1 MKQKKTK
8 QIVTATLLAAVF
20 GTAHATD
27 VFRLEGFGPISKAMG
42 GTATAY
48 DVGPAG
54 MMTNPATLS
63 LMKQGSELLLGVD
76 MITTEI
82 TVTDQTTGQ
91 TASPSSQ
98 GNNRGPY
105 LAPEIAYTQRSGPL
119 SFGVGAFAQGGL
131 GTEYGS
137 SSFLSQAGSVATN
150 LDNSSRLLVL
160 DIPLAA
166 SYDVNE
172 KFSVGGSIDVM
183 WTGLNLNLLLGGSQV
198 GGLAAG
204 GRASG
209 ALVGALA
216 SPQGPLGASGL
227 GNLAGA
233 QLSFTKNQPIASGAS
248 AWGIDE
254 RIGLIY
260 KLTSDTTL
268 GAAYTFKSQLSDL
281 QGDATLT
288 AVRADNQGQIPLTGK
303 VTIRNFQMPAVLN
316 LGVSHHLNDQVLLTG
331 DVSQV
336 FWKDVMKD
344 INVGFVANSGAN
356 LDILLPQNYSDQTIL
371 ALGAAYKTGDWT
383 IRGGAQVATQALD
396 SNYLLAVI
404 PATPTKHISGG
415 FSYDFSKENT
425 VNFAYSHAF
434 QETMTNPGGN
444 TNSVPP
450 IQTIH
455 SQDNFVIAY
464 SRHF

>member
-1 MKQKKTK
+1 MIKQKTTK

-63 LMKQGSELLLGVD
+63 LMSQGSELLLGVD
-76 MITTEI
+76 MITTDI
-82 TVTDQTTGQ
+82 KITDQTTGQ

-105 LAPEIAYTQRSGPL
+105 LAPEIAFTQRSGKL
-119 SFGVGAFAQGGL
+119 SLGVGAFAQGGL

-137 SSFLSQAGSVATN
+137 SSFLSQTNSGANSN
-150 LDNSSRLLVL
+150 LDNSSRLLVI
-160 DIPLAA
+160 DIPFAA

-172 KFSVGGSIDVM
+172 KLSVGGSVDVM

-198 GGLAAG
+198 GSLAAG
-204 GRASG
+204 NRVDGT
-209 ALVGALA
+209 LVPTLA
-216 SPQGPLGASGL
+216 SLPGGFAGLDGAH
-227 GNLAGA
+227 
-233 QLSFTKNQPIASGAS
+233 LSFTKNQPIGSGAD
-248 AWGIDE
+248 AWGMDE
-254 RIGLIY
+254 RLGLVY
-260 KLTSDTTL
+260 KLTQDTTL
-268 GAAYTFKSQLSDL
+268 GAAYSFKSQLADL

-288 AVRADNQGQIPLTGK
+288 AINLTAGAIPVQGKITL
-303 VTIRNFQMPAVLN
+303 RNFQMPAVFN
-316 LGVSHHLNDQVLLTG
+316 LVVSHHLNDQVLLTG
-331 DVSQV
+331 DVSEV
-336 FWKDVMKD
+336 FWKDAMKD
-344 INVGFVANSGAN
+344 INVGFVANSGPLSGQTLN
-356 LDILLPQNYSDQTIL
+356 ILLPQNYSDQTIL
-371 ALGAAYKTGDWT
+371 ALGVAYKTGDWT
-383 IRGGAQVATQALD
+383 LRGGAQVASQALD

-425 VNFAYSHAF
+425 AHFAYSHAF
-434 QETMTNPGGN
+434 QETMSNPGGN
-444 TNSVPP
+444 SNSVAP
-450 IQTIH
+450 IQTTH
-455 SQDNFVIAY
+455 SQDNFVLAY
-464 SRHF
+464 TRRF